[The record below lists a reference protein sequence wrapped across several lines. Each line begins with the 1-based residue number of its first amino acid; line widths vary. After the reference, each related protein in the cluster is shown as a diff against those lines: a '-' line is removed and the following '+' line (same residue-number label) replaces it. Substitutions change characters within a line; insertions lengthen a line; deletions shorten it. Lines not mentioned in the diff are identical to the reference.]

1 MLDDIIRK
9 VCDADEVH
17 FEGKMRLT
25 LSFASKAELECVR
38 MRRSSSL
45 RVEIA
50 RNADADEFIK
60 LVARGLNRYNI
71 IKRENMYTIKEHNY
85 TVNGKKN
92 TIK

>member
-50 RNADADEFIK
+50 RN
-60 LVARGLNRYNI
+60 L
-71 IKRENMYTIKEHNY
+71 EHKYETWHATTCKFGNLSRRWQ
-85 TVNGKKN
+85 
-92 TIK
+92 